1 MLPEPVAIP
10 LQGFVPETIAL
21 LPFSLF
27 VCGVVVMRRD
37 HLLEE
42 KKKNKPPS
50 HTHTL
55 LFLPLSL
62 LLPQE
67 KIIEDFLSRLF

>member
-21 LPFSLF
+21 LPSSLF

-37 HLLEE
+37 HLLE
-42 KKKNKPPS
+42 KNKPTS
-50 HTHTL
+50 HTL

-67 KIIEDFLSRLF
+67 EIIEDFLSRLL